1 MSLAENEVPDRPA
14 GVLEVDEQLVADI
27 SALLDSG
34 EQGMVLNLVADLY
47 PADLARLLSHLP
59 LGEAKQLY
67 HWFTPEQAAD
77 VLNELDSSFRA
88 ELLEEVTHARLI
100 EVIDELD
107 TDDAA
112 DVLADLDD
120 AVAFE
125 VLPQLEDAEDVRELL
140 GYGEETAG
148 GIMATEYVAVPQAWT
163 VAEATEEVRRNAE
176 TVEEIFAVFVTDDA
190 GKLVG
195 VVTLKRLLLSPADV
209 VVRDIM
215 KSDVISVT
223 TEIDQEEVARLI
235 RRYDLVSMPVVNA
248 LGHLVGRITID
259 DIVDVIIE
267 EAEED
272 IQKMSGISG
281 DEEPTDSVLRIT
293 RGRLPWLLVGLAGAG
308 LAGLVIGRFEHAL
321 EQAGILAA
329 FIPIVMAMAGNAGI
343 QSSAIIVQGLASGDV
358 WASDMY
364 RRLSKEIAVALIN
377 GLVLAVVL
385 GGVVFLLPLDANT
398 QRLALTAGLSL
409 LLVILLAT
417 CIGTIIPLVLNRFG
431 IDPALA
437 TGPFITTS
445 NDIIGLAVFFLL
457 ATVIYLA

>member
-1 MSLAENEVPDRPA
+1 
-14 GVLEVDEQLVADI
+14 
-27 SALLDSG
+27 
-34 EQGMVLNLVADLY
+34 MVLNLVVDLY
-47 PADLARLLSHLP
+47 PADQAQLLSHLS
-59 LGEAKQLY
+59 LDEAKQLY
-67 HWFTPEQAAD
+67 QWFTPEQAAD

-88 ELLEEVTHARLI
+88 DLLEEETHARLI

-125 VLPQLEDAEDVRELL
+125 VLPQLEDADDVRELL

-148 GIMATEYVAVPQAWT
+148 GLMATEYVAVPQTWT

-176 TVEEIFAVFVTDDA
+176 TVEEIFAIFVVDEA

-209 VVRDIM
+209 VMQDIM
-215 KSDVISVT
+215 KTDIISVT
-223 TEIDQEEVARLI
+223 TELDQEEVARLI

-248 LGHLVGRITID
+248 LGHLAGRITID

-281 DEEPTDSVLRIT
+281 DEETTDSVFRIT
-293 RGRLPWLLVGLAGAG
+293 KGRLPWLLVGLVGAG

-343 QSSAIIVQGLASGDV
+343 QSSAIIVQGLASGEV
-358 WASDMY
+358 WACDLY
-364 RRLSKEIAVALIN
+364 RRLSKEIMVALIN
-377 GLVLAVVL
+377 GLVLATVL
-385 GGVVFLLPLDANT
+385 GTAVFLLPLDADTN
-398 QRLALTAGLSL
+398 RLALTAG
-409 LLVILLAT
+409 
-417 CIGTIIPLVLNRFG
+417 
-431 IDPALA
+431 
-437 TGPFITTS
+437 
-445 NDIIGLAVFFLL
+445 
-457 ATVIYLA
+457 